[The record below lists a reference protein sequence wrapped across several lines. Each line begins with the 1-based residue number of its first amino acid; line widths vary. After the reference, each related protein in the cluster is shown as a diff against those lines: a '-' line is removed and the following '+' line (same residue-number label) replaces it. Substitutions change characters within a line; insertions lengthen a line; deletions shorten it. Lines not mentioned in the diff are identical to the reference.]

1 MPRMRRRLPLA
12 AFFLAAGAL
21 HFLRPRMYEA
31 IVPDALG
38 EHRRE
43 VVYASGVAELA
54 GAAGVLHPRTSR
66 AAGWWLIA
74 TLVAISPANV
84 HMAIHPE
91 RYRGIPRWALLARLP
106 LQGVCIAWVH
116 RTAAGPERPSRR

>member
-1 MPRMRRRLPLA
+1 M
-12 AFFLAAGAL
+12 
-21 HFLRPRMYEA
+21 
-31 IVPDALG
+31 PDALAA
-38 EHRRE
+38 HRRE

-74 TLVAISPANV
+74 TLVAIFPANV

-116 RTAAGPERPSRR
+116 RTAAAAGEPTPGRRLSTGFPPGRPQPPGKPVGR